1 MYKHWFGRIS
11 LYLIYALEKE
21 IEMFVFALGSA
32 FMHVFYFFFA
42 DAKDKDKNVCHCEP
56 CQAKNRRLH
65 ASKPK
70 ERFIQKV
77 L

>member
-1 MYKHWFGRIS
+1 M
-11 LYLIYALEKE
+11 IY
-21 IEMFVFALGSA
+21 VT
-32 FMHVFYFFFA
+32 
-42 DAKDKDKNVCHCEP
+42 DPKDKDKTICHCEA

-70 ERFIQKV
+70 ERFIQKI